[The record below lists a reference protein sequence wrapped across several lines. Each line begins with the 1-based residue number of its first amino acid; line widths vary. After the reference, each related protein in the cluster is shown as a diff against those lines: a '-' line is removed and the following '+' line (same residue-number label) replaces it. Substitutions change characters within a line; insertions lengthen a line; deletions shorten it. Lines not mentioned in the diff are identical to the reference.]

1 ISFTGSTEVGK
12 SVMRAA
18 ADGIKRVSLELGG
31 KSACVIF
38 ADADLDAGLP
48 SAMWSALDNAGQ
60 DCCARSRFLVEE
72 KVYERVVADLS
83 ALVAKIRVG
92 SPLAKGT
99 EMGPLITRAHRDRVK
114 GYVTVGENEGAERV
128 TGGEPPRDASLAA
141 GNYLAPAVLAHV
153 SSGMR
158 VAQEEI

>member
-1 ISFTGSTEVGK
+1 AVLKPASDTPLSALRLGELLLEAGLPEGALAVVPGPGESTGGALVAHPLVRKISFTGSTEVGK
-12 SVMRAA
+12 RVMPAA
-18 ADGIKRVSLELGG
+18 AGGIKRVSLELGG

-38 ADADLDAGLP
+38 ADADLDACLP

-99 EMGPLITRAHRDRVK
+99 EMGPLIT
-114 GYVTVGENEGAERV
+114 
-128 TGGEPPRDASLAA
+128 
-141 GNYLAPAVLAHV
+141 
-153 SSGMR
+153 
-158 VAQEEI
+158 